1 MRVKVLVAVVLHMI
15 GLVSNVFLFSLFVFL
30 RHLAMLTCKFS
41 LLLSIHFLEYKL
53 GEFVKI

>member
-41 LLLSIHFLEYKL
+41 IHFLEYKL